1 MSDKFTVKKISL
13 FLWNLNYADAD
24 NNDVMTK
31 SVNKIK
37 DIIRLNEPTHNKKYN
52 VWVVRTKTKTG
63 WKAVWRKN
71 RDDANDVYELLQKR
85 IVEVGDKKD
94 VKPPKVKKLTVDE
107 LKEGDKTTLTKIS
120 KSIVGKVFNKSTE
133 KVKV

>member
-1 MSDKFTVKKISL
+1 
-13 FLWNLNYADAD
+13 
-24 NNDVMTK
+24 MTK

-37 DIIRLNEPTHNKKYN
+37 DIIRLNEPSHNKKYN

-85 IVEVGDKKD
+85 IVK
-94 VKPPKVKKLTVDE
+94 VDE
-107 LKEGDKTTLTKIS
+107 KIDETQPIVDKLSIMEDEKDEKPIPTKIS
-120 KSIVGKVFNKSTE
+120 KTLVGKFWNKNTE
-133 KVKV
+133 KVSK